1 MAQQKIELRKVR
13 DLSEN
18 LNDTFAFISQNFKP
32 LVTSFLAIAGI
43 FMLANSIL
51 NGMYQSQ
58 VGGGLIKD
66 ILGGNRTANRSPLD
80 VINATYFVVVGLAWL
95 NFIAMSVVITCYMKL
110 YDRSAAQVPTIEE
123 VWNEFKKH
131 FLKVFVYTIPVTLL
145 IVTGFAFCIVPGIY
159 LAVVFTPFSIALI
172 IEEETFGEALK
183 RCFAIVKNNFWTSFG
198 TYLLV
203 YLIYAFSAG
212 IISAVVGG
220 ITGLISYFTTKDIS
234 TTIGVVTSVINI
246 FSFLFYIVFYVS
258 VCLHYFNLSERY
270 DSSGLR
276 RRLDTLGQTGNNFN
290 DVQEQY

>member
-1 MAQQKIELRKVR
+1 
-13 DLSEN
+13 
-18 LNDTFAFISQNFKP
+18 
-32 LVTSFLAIAGI
+32 
-43 FMLANSIL
+43 
-51 NGMYQSQ
+51 
-58 VGGGLIKD
+58 
-66 ILGGNRTANRSPLD
+66 
-80 VINATYFVVVGLAWL
+80 
-95 NFIAMSVVITCYMKL
+95 
-110 YDRSAAQVPTIEE
+110 
-123 VWNEFKKH
+123 
-131 FLKVFVYTIPVTLL
+131 
-145 IVTGFAFCIVPGIY
+145 
-159 LAVVFTPFSIALI
+159 
-172 IEEETFGEALK
+172 
-183 RCFAIVKNNFWTSFG
+183 
-198 TYLLV
+198 LLV